1 MCMQCFIVTETYSL
15 FAVLDSDVN
24 DFTDLLRNE
33 SKKIF
38 LGGKNL
44 EMSPDVFF
52 LAMTIKS
59 AVTQNTKKWLWGGF
73 CK

>member
-1 MCMQCFIVTETYSL
+1 MQCFIVTETYSL
-15 FAVLDSDVN
+15 FAVLDSGVN
-24 DFTDLLRNE
+24 DFLRNE

-44 EMSPDVFF
+44 EMSPDVFS
-52 LAMTIKS
+52 LAMSIKS